1 MKAGICSVGTELV
14 IGETTDTN
22 AAWLARRLVEV
33 GAEVT
38 ASVAVPDDH
47 ATIVAALRW
56 LVERCDAVVVGG
68 GLGPTPDDLTRAAVA
83 EVAGVALERRPD
95 LVSAIEAVFA
105 HHEQHMGPANLQQAD
120 VPAGATALEPVGTA
134 PGFTVEVARGP
145 DRPCVVYAVPGVPHE
160 LRAMIERDV
169 LPDLL
174 RRGGTVATVSRTVHV
189 TGMGESAVAEALAE
203 VVEAAERV
211 QLAFLAGPDDVRVK
225 VTASADDPEA
235 AHRRVE
241 PVVQEVVR
249 RLGDRVAGVDEEDVA
264 EQVARLL
271 RLTGLTVAT
280 AESCT
285 AGGVAARLARIPGAT
300 DYLRGGLVAYATDV
314 KSDVLGVAQTVLDE
328 HGPVAAPTSQAMA
341 RRVRELFAADVG
353 VAVTCV
359 AGPGRQGGRPVGTV
373 IWALACHDG
382 DVDHREVHLPGDRD
396 TVGRRATGAVLHALR
411 RHLAERV
418 RASSGLSDGR

>member
-1 MKAGICSVGTELV
+1 MGTELV

-33 GAEVT
+33 GAQMTATVT
-38 ASVAVPDDH
+38 VPDDH
-47 ATIVAALRW
+47 ATIVDALRW

-68 GLGPTPDDLTRAAVA
+68 GLGPTPDDLTRAVVA

-95 LVSAIEAVFA
+95 LVSAIEGVFA
-105 HHEQHMGPANLQQAD
+105 RHGEHMEPANLQQAD
-120 VPAGATALEPVGTA
+120 LPAGATALEPVGTA
-134 PGFTVEVARGP
+134 PGFTVEVARGAG
-145 DRPCVVYAVPGVPHE
+145 RPCVVYAVPGVPHE
-160 LRAMIERDV
+160 LRAMVERDV

-225 VTASADDPEA
+225 VTASADDPGA
-235 AHRRVE
+235 AQRRVE

-285 AGGVAARLARIPGAT
+285 AGGVAARLARIPGAS
-300 DYLRGGLVAYATDV
+300 DFLRGGLVAYTTDV
-314 KSDVLGVAQTVLDE
+314 KSDVLGVPQTVLDE
-328 HGPVAAPTSQAMA
+328 HGPVAAPTSEAMA
-341 RRVRELFAADVG
+341 RRVRELFAADLG

-359 AGPGRQGGRPVGTV
+359 AGPSRQGGRPVGTV
-373 IWALACHDG
+373 IWALACRDG
-382 DVDHREVHLPGDRD
+382 DVDHREVHLPGDRE
-396 TVGRRATGAVLHALR
+396 TVGLRATGAVLHALR
-411 RHLAERV
+411 RHLAQRV
-418 RASSGLSDGR
+418 HAWSGLSDGR